1 MDYTYL
7 YKYTDIQSG
16 NIVYSML
23 DDRFEDEIGTGYVSR
38 QCFILE
44 DFSEY
49 LEAIN

>member
-23 DDRFEDEIGTGYVSR
+23 DDRFEDEIRTGYVSR